1 MIDPGTLA
9 DFANHAHAMV
19 AGATS
24 AINPVTLL
32 YSALGATYGGASF
45 AAFANDHHTLCRCY
59 VISAVLHGLIGACHH
74 LHL

>member
-1 MIDPGTLA
+1 MIDLA
-9 DFANHAHAMV
+9 ALDELANVMHAMV
-19 AGATS
+19 AGAAS

-59 VISAVLHGLIGACHH
+59 VVSALLHAMIGVCHQFH
-74 LHL
+74 L